1 MLKTLLKLVQSVSI
15 SMLII
20 GTLQASP
27 VTSAERQPILF
38 SSPLILAE
46 AGISLQNAASKARA
60 KHGGKVVKAETVS
73 QGEHQVHQI
82 RLVKEGR
89 VKTVRIDAATGTE
102 IAR

>member
-1 MLKTLLKLVQSVSI
+1 MLKALLKSVLSI
-15 SMLII
+15 SIFMLII
-20 GTLQASP
+20 GPLQASP
-27 VTSAERQPILF
+27 MTSAELHSNLF
-38 SSPLILAE
+38 TSPLVLAE

-73 QGEHQVHQI
+73 RGGHQIHQI

-89 VKTVRIDAATGTE
+89 VKTVRIDATTGTE